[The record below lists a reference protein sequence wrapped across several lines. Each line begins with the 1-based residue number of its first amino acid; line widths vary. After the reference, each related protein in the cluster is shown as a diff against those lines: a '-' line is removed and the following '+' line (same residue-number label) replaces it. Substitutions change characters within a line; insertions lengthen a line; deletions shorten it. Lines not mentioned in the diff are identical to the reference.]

1 VLVYFGL
8 IKGDCHVLYLFFL
21 VEVQRHGEHKG
32 PLKRCRRAE
41 LIIEIDANVN
51 RYDPVF
57 RGELEFI
64 PLDFGLD

>member
-1 VLVYFGL
+1 
-8 IKGDCHVLYLFFL
+8 

-57 RGELEFI
+57 GGELEFI